1 MTKKETEELIR
12 NISGFFPSWKPKVSP
27 RELIDSWYDIL
38 RKYEYEPIKDMLRDY
53 IENDESGFAPGISQ
67 LVPKNKQN
75 GFSGRIYSH
84 ADFVEMEKAALKE
97 TMGGLI

>member
-38 RKYEYEPIKDMLRDY
+38 RKYEYEPIKALFPPLSGLR
-53 IENDESGFAPGISQ
+53 EEEKGVFAKVIHDSC
-67 LVPKNKQN
+67 LRKNN
-75 GFSGRIYSH
+75 GLRIGKPQ
-84 ADFVEMEKAALKE
+84 VLALALLL
-97 TMGGLI
+97 TSRHSSYF